1 MINVKIIS
9 VCAAILF
16 MGMAS
21 NPVNFE
27 KKASISIACDSCLAI
42 DGKNSVKIRLAN
54 KSKNDYWI
62 NTWNLHILLRYENG
76 KTVEEA
82 SNKRASDSPFETQF
96 KILKGSE
103 TLEIIWEINFSDQYK
118 ISSTPKYQ
126 IECYYENSLE
136 MDNTKFKTLIGYAP
150 SNSVSVSFCK

>member
-1 MINVKIIS
+1 MKYDKILFL
-9 VCAAILF
+9 CAAILF

-27 KKASISIACDSCLAI
+27 KNASISLACDSCLVI
-42 DGKNSVKIRLAN
+42 DGKNSVKIRLSN
-54 KSKNDYWI
+54 KSRTDYWI
-62 NTWNLHILLRYENG
+62 NTWNLHVLLRYENG
-76 KTVEEA
+76 KPVEEA
-82 SNKRASDSPFETQF
+82 SNKRTPDSPFETQF

-126 IECYYENSLE
+126 IECSYENSLE
-136 MDNTKFKTLIGYAP
+136 QDNTKFKTLIGYAH
-150 SNSVSVSFCK
+150 SNSVNVSFCK